1 MLNPNISWFQCYRPD
16 TINDIVFS
24 SESDKNL
31 ATSWIQNERIPG
43 NLLLSGPAGTGK
55 STLARV
61 LIKGLIKSQADLC
74 RMKSRKVEE
83 IDDKITPFVGKKPAF
98 SKAKIVYIE
107 EIDGISRAGI
117 RQLKEDLMENYQEY
131 VSFVCCTNFPKRVDP
146 AVISRFT
153 FHIEFKSE
161 NVAGIKNR
169 LEYIL
174 NTEKSKYNPE
184 ELSKFVEENYK
195 VGFRNL
201 INALQISHIANNGI
215 INFQDLEKNVNIEDN
230 LISIIYTMTE
240 AMMKTIEPS
249 SRKMCLVAP
258 LNSIIAKE
266 YQEFVT
272 LCHNNYDI
280 SYESVFQRLYETTR
294 YLPLQV
300 IIGKYSEELDMKK
313 YPHIH
318 LIGCFYEMQ
327 RCIIEAIM

>member
-1 MLNPNISWFQCYRPD
+1 MLNPNISWFESYRPK
-16 TINDIVFS
+16 TIDEIVFS
-24 SESDKNL
+24 TESEKNL
-31 ATSWIQNERIPG
+31 TTSWIQNERIPG

-83 IDDKITPFVGKKPAF
+83 IDDKITPFVGKKPIS

-107 EIDGISRAGI
+107 EIDRISRQGVG
-117 RQLKEDLMENYQEY
+117 QLKEDLMENYQEY
-131 VSFVCCTNFPKRVDP
+131 VSFICCTNFPKRVDT
-146 AVISRFT
+146 ALISRFT
-153 FHIEFKSE
+153 YHIEFKSE

-174 NTEKSKYNPE
+174 NSENAKYNPD
-184 ELSKFVEENYK
+184 ELTKFIEENYK

-201 INALQISHIANNGI
+201 INALQLSYIANGGI
-215 INFQDLEKNVNIEDN
+215 INFKDLEKNVNIEDN
-230 LISIIYTMTE
+230 LISIIYTMVE
-240 AMMKTIEPS
+240 AMMKSVEPS

-280 SYESVFQRLYETTR
+280 SYENVFQRLYETTR

-318 LIGCFYEMQ
+318 LISCFYEMQ